1 MSAPRK
7 RRREGDN
14 ETRDQLIDATSEIM
28 LDEGYAAATSRR
40 VAAKAGVNPALVYYY
55 FPTMDDLFVAV
66 LRRGAE
72 ANLERQRKALTSE
85 TPMRALWEVA
95 TEPRG
100 AALLM
105 EFMALANHRKEI
117 RAEIAAYAERYRE
130 SQVAALTV
138 ILHSHG
144 VALDALPP
152 TLMSLIIS
160 SLGATLANESTL
172 GITSGHK
179 DLTEFAEDFVRT
191 FEGDPWTRE
200 FNLPGGPSR
209 GNSDETPGAPHAR

>member
-7 RRREGDN
+7 RRREGTN
-14 ETRDQLIDATSEIM
+14 ETRDLLIQATGDLM
-28 LDEGYAAATSRR
+28 LEEGYAAATSRR

-72 ANLERQRKALTSE
+72 ANLERQRNALTSE
-85 TPMRALWEVA
+85 SPIRALWEVA

-117 RAEIAAYAERYRE
+117 RTEIAAYAERYRE

-138 ILHSHG
+138 ILRARG
-144 VALDALPP
+144 VDLDALPP
-152 TLMSLIIS
+152 TLMSVMIS

-172 GITSGHK
+172 GITQGHK
-179 DLTEFAEDFVRT
+179 DLAEFAEDFVRV
-191 FEGDPWTRE
+191 FEGHPWTRQLGLSE
-200 FNLPGGPSR
+200 S
-209 GNSDETPGAPHAR
+209 SHTS

>member
-7 RRREGDN
+7 RRREGTND
-14 ETRDQLIDATSEIM
+14 TRDLLIEATGDILLE
-28 LDEGYAAATSRR
+28 EGYASATSRR

-55 FPTMDDLFVAV
+55 FPTMDELFVAV

-117 RAEIAAYAERYRE
+117 RTEIAAYAERYRE

-138 ILHSHG
+138 ILRSRG
-144 VALDALPP
+144 INLDALPP
-152 TLMSLIIS
+152 TLMSVMIS

-172 GITSGHK
+172 GITQGHK
-179 DLTEFAEDFVRT
+179 DLEEFAEDFVRV
-191 FEGDPWTRE
+191 FEGYPWTRQLGLSE
-200 FNLPGGPSR
+200 S
-209 GNSDETPGAPHAR
+209 SQTS

>member
-7 RRREGDN
+7 RRREGTN
-14 ETRDQLIDATSEIM
+14 ETRDLLIQATGDLM
-28 LDEGYAAATSRR
+28 LEEGYAAATSRR

-85 TPMRALWEVA
+85 SPIRALWEVA

-117 RAEIAAYAERYRE
+117 RTEIAAYAERYRE

-138 ILHSHG
+138 ILRARG
-144 VALDALPP
+144 VDLDALPP
-152 TLMSLIIS
+152 TLMSVMIS

-172 GITSGHK
+172 GITQGHK
-179 DLTEFAEDFVRT
+179 DLEDFAEDFVRV
-191 FEGDPWTRE
+191 FEGHPWTRTLGIPE
-200 FNLPGGPSR
+200 VEDSAL
-209 GNSDETPGAPHAR
+209 

>member
-1 MSAPRK
+1 MSTPRK
-7 RRREGDN
+7 RRREGTND
-14 ETRDQLIDATSEIM
+14 TRDLLIEATGDILLE
-28 LDEGYAAATSRR
+28 EGYAAATSRR

-55 FPTMDDLFVAV
+55 FPTMDELFVAV

-117 RAEIAAYAERYRE
+117 RTEIAAYAERYRE

-138 ILHSHG
+138 ILRARG
-144 VALDALPP
+144 INLDALPP
-152 TLMSLIIS
+152 TLMSVMIS

-172 GITSGHK
+172 GITQGHK
-179 DLTEFAEDFVRT
+179 DLEDFAEDFVRV
-191 FEGDPWTRE
+191 FEGQLWTRALGIPE
-200 FNLPGGPSR
+200 VEDSAL
-209 GNSDETPGAPHAR
+209 